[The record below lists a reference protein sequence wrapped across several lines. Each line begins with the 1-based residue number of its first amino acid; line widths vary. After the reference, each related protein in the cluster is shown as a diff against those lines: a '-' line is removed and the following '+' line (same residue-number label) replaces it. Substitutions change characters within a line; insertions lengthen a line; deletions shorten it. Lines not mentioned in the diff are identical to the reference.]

1 MITAQKNQPLPD
13 TLFADISIIRGDSV
27 NELVIWSDS
36 TNTPI
41 DFTGMIGSCQ
51 IRVNA
56 DDASAVSAFDV
67 SLDNLGNMRLTANAT
82 EMAGLA
88 DGNYVYDV
96 QVDIISTGY
105 RHTYISGNLIAL
117 PDVTR

>member
-1 MITAQKNQPLPD
+1 MTVGSAWWMICAHEK
-13 TLFADISIIRGDSV
+13 I
-27 NELVIWSDS
+27 
-36 TNTPI
+36 
-41 DFTGMIGSCQ
+41 
-51 IRVNA
+51 
-56 DDASAVSAFDV
+56 
-67 SLDNLGNMRLTANAT
+67 AT

-117 PDVTR
+117 PDATR